1 VTSTSKSTAPVPAPT
16 RDPLP
21 ATFLRRALAYARA
34 TGVRFEP
41 TLRHA
46 GWDQLGL
53 PDLRGFTPHRRAVR
67 LFAGAAAEF
76 PRAAD
81 TPMDDLATAELWLL
95 HDLLHVVWYDFAT
108 LAFGR
113 KAWSKR
119 DFFLEQHLAS
129 EAFAVL
135 LLDYHV
141 LSATKHHGL
150 AVDVSEAEWSGLREE
165 VPALPEVRSFAL
177 GRELVELYLTGT
189 SRLFKDDL
197 GGKDA
202 PPADVATRIARW
214 RDHEVSYSDKQR
226 WYVFQWWDDL
236 QATQPIDR
244 RAVVANSLVSELLWL
259 AVRLFTVDPEPVF
272 EQHVARAKK
281 QLDGGESYFA
291 KQPKYAAP
299 PVEPDFRFTDVAA
312 LPIEEVVAA
321 VRAAELPAARHLF
334 LFWQL
339 LTLEPPDSLKP
350 TERATVTRLAKSAQ
364 TPKVDPRA
372 WNDVRELCERRLTR
386 AHWKANPGL
395 RSAFFLP

>member
-1 VTSTSKSTAPVPAPT
+1 MTATSKVIAPAAVS
-16 RDPLP
+16 LP
-21 ATFLRRALAYARA
+21 ATFLRRALAYAQA

-46 GWDQLGL
+46 GWEQLGL

-67 LFAGAAAEF
+67 LFAGSKAEF
-76 PRAAD
+76 PQAAD
-81 TPMDDLATAELWLL
+81 TPMDGLATAELWLL
-95 HDLLHVVWYDFAT
+95 HDLLHVIWYDFAT
-108 LAFGR
+108 LAFRR
-113 KAWSKR
+113 KAWRGK

-150 AVDVSEAEWSGLREE
+150 AVEVAEAEWEELREE
-165 VPALPEVRSFAL
+165 VPALPELRSFAL
-177 GRELVELYLTGT
+177 GRELVELYLTGA

-202 PPADVATRIARW
+202 PAADVATRIARW

-226 WYVFQWWDDL
+226 WYVFLWWDDL

-272 EQHVARAKK
+272 ELHVARAKK
-281 QLDGGESYFA
+281 QLEGGEPYFA
-291 KQPKYAAP
+291 AHPKYAAP

-312 LPIEEVVAA
+312 LPVEEVVAA
-321 VRAAELPAARHLF
+321 VRAAESPAAKHLF
-334 LFWQL
+334 LLWQVL
-339 LTLEPPDSLKP
+339 ALEPPDSLKP
-350 TERATVTRLAKSAQ
+350 TERAAVTRLAKSAQ
-364 TPKVDPRA
+364 TPKVDRRA
-372 WNDVRELCERRLTR
+372 WSEVRELCERRLSR

>member
-1 VTSTSKSTAPVPAPT
+1 MTSTSKTTAPAIAS
-16 RDPLP
+16 LP

-67 LFAGAAAEF
+67 LFAGEAAEF

-81 TPMDDLATAELWLL
+81 TPMDELETAELWLL
-95 HDLLHVVWYDFAT
+95 HDLLHVIWYDFAT
-108 LAFGR
+108 LAFRR
-113 KAWSKR
+113 KAWSRR

-150 AVDVSEAEWSGLREE
+150 AVEVAVAEWEELREA
-165 VPALPEVRSFAL
+165 VPALPELRSFAL

-189 SRLFKDDL
+189 SRLFKGELGDDL
-197 GGKDA
+197 GGKSA
-202 PPADVATRIARW
+202 PPADVAARIARW

-281 QLDGGESYFA
+281 QLEGGEPYFA
-291 KQPKYAAP
+291 AHPKYAAP

-321 VRAAELPAARHLF
+321 VRSAELPAARHLF

-339 LTLEPPDSLKP
+339 LALEPPDSLKP
-350 TERATVTRLAKSAQ
+350 SERAAVTRLAKSAQ
-364 TPKVDPRA
+364 TPKVDRRA
-372 WNDVRELCERRLTR
+372 WDDVRELCERRLTR